1 MEPPAD
7 LSAVVRAIDRLTAL
21 IALVIPVNYHGME
34 NQSSKNYG
42 IEKEPSS
49 TELPA
54 SLASIPGLEV
64 IEVNGPQLYVKFRCA
79 LCLQEWIVP
88 IRREKLASH
97 RPPKLAGGAVRW
109 RGPTPNGRSS
119 GKTSAPNEMP
129 SVLNR
134 RCGDG
139 LFGRL
144 YPSETPDSLRNRPY
158 VRVWAAGGVAHRK
171 QPWINSGVDGYGCQE
186 ITRAVKRPQPKA

>member
-97 RPPKLAGGAVRW
+97 RPPKACRWCGSLAWANPERAQFRKDQRSKRDAIGAES
-109 RGPTPNGRSS
+109 P
-119 GKTSAPNEMP
+119 
-129 SVLNR
+129 
-134 RCGDG
+134 
-139 LFGRL
+139 
-144 YPSETPDSLRNRPY
+144 LR
-158 VRVWAAGGVAHRK
+158 
-171 QPWINSGVDGYGCQE
+171 
-186 ITRAVKRPQPKA
+186 